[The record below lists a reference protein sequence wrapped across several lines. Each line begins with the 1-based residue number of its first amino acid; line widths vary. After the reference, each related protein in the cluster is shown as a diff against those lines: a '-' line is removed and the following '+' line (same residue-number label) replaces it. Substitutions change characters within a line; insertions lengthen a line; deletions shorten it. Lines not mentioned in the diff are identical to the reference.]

1 MATILVIDDDPDIG
15 NLLEEALTRNAYRVM
30 RADSGTA
37 ALSLLKSRTPDLI
50 LLDLM
55 LPGLSGE
62 QLLPQIKEIPVIVVS
77 AKIDLDNKVSLLLG
91 GALTAWFILHPIQL
105 PALFWDPKLP
115 EGASTVKASLIS
127 WGVACLVVGLAIFF
141 PLRSLRRQKKIL
153 F

>member
-1 MATILVIDDDPDIG
+1 MSAQQPKKESGYQHCSQAAQHPNYHDREVRRGRRILRI
-15 NLLEEALTRNAYRVM
+15 TF
-30 RADSGTA
+30 A
-37 ALSLLKSRTPDLI
+37 A
-50 LLDLM
+50 
-55 LPGLSGE
+55 G
-62 QLLPQIKEIPVIVVS
+62 
-77 AKIDLDNKVSLLLG
+77 LLLG